1 MSGTDGSL
9 RGGVEMDSRFRGKL
23 FCFGYGDVARR
34 LAARLTPNGWTVAGT
49 VRDPARAAALNAVG
63 VQAFAYDGTQ
73 ALPASAFD
81 GITHL
86 LVSVPPP
93 EAIVEQHRDAL
104 RQIPWLGYLSTTGV
118 YGDRGGAWVDA
129 QSTPV
134 APLTERAR
142 RRTQAEKAWL
152 SIGAHVFRV
161 AGIYGPGR
169 NAIDDLRN
177 GRTTRRIIKPG
188 QVFSR
193 CHVYDICS
201 TLLASFERPNPGAI
215 YDIADDEPASSA
227 EVIEFA
233 ASMLGVEP
241 PPAVQFEDA
250 APAMSEMARSF
261 YEECRRV
268 SNARI
273 KTELGVQLAFPTYRE
288 GLRAVV
294 G

>member
-1 MSGTDGSL
+1 MH
-9 RGGVEMDSRFRGKL
+9 L

-34 LAARLTPNGWTVAGT
+34 LAARLTPHGWTIAGT

-63 VQAFAYDGTQ
+63 VRAFAYDGSA
-73 ALPASAFD
+73 ALAESALD
-81 GITHL
+81 GVTHV

-93 EAIVEQHRDAL
+93 ETIVAQHQL
-104 RQIPWLGYLSTTGV
+104 RGIPWLGYLSTTGV
-118 YGDRGGAWVDA
+118 YGDHQGGWVDA

-134 APLTERAR
+134 APRTERAR
-142 RRTQAEKAWL
+142 RRVEGEKAWL
-152 SIGAHVFRV
+152 AIDAHVFRL

-169 NAIDDLRN
+169 NAIDDLRH

-201 TLLASFERPNPGAI
+201 SLLASFERPNPGAI

-227 EVIEFA
+227 EVIEYA
-233 ASMLGVEP
+233 AAMLGIDP
-241 PPAVQFEDA
+241 PPAVSFDDA

-261 YEECRRV
+261 YQECRRV

-273 KTELGVQLAFPTYRE
+273 KDELGVQLAFPTYRE

>member
-1 MSGTDGSL
+1 MH
-9 RGGVEMDSRFRGKL
+9 L

-34 LAARLTPNGWTVAGT
+34 LAARLTPKGWKVAGT
-49 VRDPARAAALNAVG
+49 VRDPARAAALGALG
-63 VQAFAYDGTQ
+63 VDAYAYDGSGTLPVA
-73 ALPASAFD
+73 ALQ
-81 GITHL
+81 GVTHL

-93 EAIVEQHRDAL
+93 EAIVERHLDAL
-104 RQIPWLGYLSTTGV
+104 RQIGWLAYLSTTGV
-118 YGDRGGAWVDA
+118 YGDRKGEWVDA

-142 RRTQAEKAWL
+142 RRVEAEQEWL
-152 SIGAHVFRV
+152 TVGAQIFRL

-169 NAIDDLRN
+169 NAIDDLRH
-177 GRTTRRIIKPG
+177 GRTTRRIVKPG

-193 CHVYDICS
+193 CHVYDIGS
-201 TLLASFERPNPGAI
+201 TLLASMERPNPGAI
-215 YDIADDEPASSA
+215 YDVADDEPASSA
-227 EVIEFA
+227 EVIELA
-233 ASMLGVEP
+233 ASMLGIEP
-241 PPAVQFEDA
+241 PPAIAFDEA
-250 APAMSEMARSF
+250 APSMSEMARSF

-273 KTELGVQLAFPTYRE
+273 KNELGVQLAFPTYRE